1 MKNSLSRKIVLLIV
15 SGGAL
20 NEIGVLSIY
29 GIYATL
35 SSVFSISPN
44 DFQFQISLFFFFAF
58 IGSCVVV
65 NKTSIKSLVKMASLG
80 LMLSMIGSLVSIIN
94 YPSIILGRGLIG
106 FGNGII
112 YTLSIILAKEYN
124 PDVVLQ
130 SESSCNAADDKTKRL
145 LAINTILFFSA
156 QLLIILL
163 STYIERFSNWR
174 IIFIFIA
181 CIYGYFWMTVVRYI
195 RLINSN
201 PDDSEG
207 HSKIYFKT
215 VVTKEKIFYISS
227 LSMILIAC
235 VIYLVSSPVLII
247 NIFQKSQFLYNCF
260 FIGTICMSIL
270 GSLLSMILFRM
281 KQHIR
286 VCFSIIIVLAF
297 INFSYVVGS
306 VIYPSFVLIMIA
318 YGLTN
323 FFFTSSL
330 PLFYFIIMDNADDS
344 SGMFQAISQAVSYL
358 SCFLSSIIITLV
370 DEKNSLLPSSLSLLF
385 TIIGLVFFLLASK
398 KVLRNQYD

>member
-1 MKNSLSRKIVLLIV
+1 
-15 SGGAL
+15 
-20 NEIGVLSIY
+20 
-29 GIYATL
+29 
-35 SSVFSISPN
+35 
-44 DFQFQISLFFFFAF
+44 
-58 IGSCVVV
+58 
-65 NKTSIKSLVKMASLG
+65 
-80 LMLSMIGSLVSIIN
+80 
-94 YPSIILGRGLIG
+94 
-106 FGNGII
+106 
-112 YTLSIILAKEYN
+112 
-124 PDVVLQ
+124 
-130 SESSCNAADDKTKRL
+130 
-145 LAINTILFFSA
+145 
-156 QLLIILL
+156 
-163 STYIERFSNWR
+163 
-174 IIFIFIA
+174 
-181 CIYGYFWMTVVRYI
+181 MTVVRYI

-201 PDDSEG
+201 PDDAEG

>member
-1 MKNSLSRKIVLLIV
+1 
-15 SGGAL
+15 
-20 NEIGVLSIY
+20 
-29 GIYATL
+29 
-35 SSVFSISPN
+35 
-44 DFQFQISLFFFFAF
+44 
-58 IGSCVVV
+58 
-65 NKTSIKSLVKMASLG
+65 
-80 LMLSMIGSLVSIIN
+80 
-94 YPSIILGRGLIG
+94 
-106 FGNGII
+106 
-112 YTLSIILAKEYN
+112 
-124 PDVVLQ
+124 
-130 SESSCNAADDKTKRL
+130 
-145 LAINTILFFSA
+145 
-156 QLLIILL
+156 
-163 STYIERFSNWR
+163 
-174 IIFIFIA
+174 
-181 CIYGYFWMTVVRYI
+181 
-195 RLINSN
+195 
-201 PDDSEG
+201 
-207 HSKIYFKT
+207 
-215 VVTKEKIFYISS
+215 
-227 LSMILIAC
+227 MILIAC